1 VGAPGRSVG
10 ENTTHT
16 KKGVLM
22 EYFWIGYYGTL
33 GVIWAWFLLS
43 VIFTVVVLGIG
54 FLVTCVFKE
63 LR

>member
-1 VGAPGRSVG
+1 
-10 ENTTHT
+10 
-16 KKGVLM
+16 M